1 MTAAAASK
9 RTHRKLGYLRLALV
23 LVPTAVLVLLGIGV
37 AQATAPS
44 AGGPC
49 SVRNATTRDAS
60 GHTMWCSP
68 VAGGHHV
75 VWHHAPA
82 A

>member
-9 RTHRKLGYLRLALV
+9 RTHRKIGYLRLVLV
-23 LVPTAVLVLLGIGV
+23 VVPTAVLVVLGIGV
-37 AQATAPS
+37 AQATAPA
-44 AGGPC
+44 AGQPC
-49 SVRNATTRDAS
+49 TVRNATTRDAS
-60 GHTMWCSP
+60 GHTMWCNP
-68 VAGGHHV
+68 AAGGHRM